1 VVERVGFNQNQP
13 KVEGFLRSTL
23 VAIFSVKYWILHLVF
38 DVILSVFNVDM
49 FEVSCV
55 GEQWWLVKTFAK
67 TGS

>member
-1 VVERVGFNQNQP
+1 MGFNQNQP

-55 GEQWWLVKTFAK
+55 GEQ
-67 TGS
+67 